1 VILELR
7 HHDAGEGGVTGT
19 VNNLGNLSVILGLGG
34 ECLRGSPVSNPNT
47 GRMQNVL
54 GLSMTGM
61 LMASAVVAVLVLALA
76 LLANRK
82 PKRAEKWEK
91 AEIMKQLLALSER
104 EESMQRMKQAMK
116 TRTPSS
122 QPMMRQASTANSK
135 PVSRPAPAGKSGVR
149 ANVAAAGKAR

>member
-1 VILELR
+1 
-7 HHDAGEGGVTGT
+7 
-19 VNNLGNLSVILGLGG
+19 
-34 ECLRGSPVSNPNT
+34 
-47 GRMQNVL
+47 MQNVL